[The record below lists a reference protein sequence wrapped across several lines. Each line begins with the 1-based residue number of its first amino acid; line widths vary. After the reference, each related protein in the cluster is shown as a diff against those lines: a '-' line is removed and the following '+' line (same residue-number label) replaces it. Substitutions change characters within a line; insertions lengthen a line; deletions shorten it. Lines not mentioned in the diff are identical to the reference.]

1 MVDTGLVRRV
11 ETGTA
16 AGRDRAVDGLRAV
29 AILGVVLGH
38 WLVTAMVATGDGVSV
53 ASPLTYLGGMT
64 WVSWVF
70 QTLAV
75 FFLVGGRAAALGYR
89 RPYRTWL
96 AGRLRRLFRPVVV
109 LLAAWGVL
117 TAGLLLAGAGGR
129 TVHTVLTL
137 VLSPLWFLLVFAGL
151 TALTPLATRLH
162 PAWPLLVVVAV
173 DAIRLGFDGPAA
185 LVWVNIAAGWLVPF
199 TLGARFFHRRYGW
212 ALLAGGAVATVAL
225 VRWGGYPASM
235 VGVPGEFSNL
245 NPPTLA
251 AVTFGLAQCGAA
263 LLLHGPFDR
272 LLRRSPRAWT
282 TVAVVNLFAM
292 TVFLWHQTA
301 MLTVT
306 GLTLLTAGPL
316 PGLHTV
322 PATPGWLAARLVWLP
337 LFATA
342 LAGCWALFHRA
353 ELARQAAR
361 PGLASSGDRDRAGRV
376 AS

>member
-1 MVDTGLVRRV
+1 MVDVGLVRRV
-11 ETGTA
+11 EAGTA

-38 WLVTAMVATGDGVSV
+38 WLVTATVATGDGVSV

-89 RPYRTWL
+89 RPYRAWL
-96 AGRLRRLFRPVVV
+96 ARRLRRLFRPVVV
-109 LLAAWGVL
+109 LLAVWAAL
-117 TAGLLLAGAGGR
+117 TAALLIAGTGPR
-129 TVHTVLTL
+129 TVHTVLHL

-162 PAWPLLVVVAV
+162 PAWPLLAVALV
-173 DAIRLGFDGPAA
+173 DVIRFGLDGPAA
-185 LVWVNIAAGWLVPF
+185 LGWLNVAAGWLVPF
-199 TLGARFFHRRYGW
+199 TLGARFFDRRYGW
-212 ALLAGGAVATVAL
+212 ALLIGGTLATVAL
-225 VRWGGYPASM
+225 VRWAGYPAAM
-235 VGVPGEFSNL
+235 VGVPGELSNL

-263 LLLHGPFDR
+263 LLLHGPLRR
-272 LLRRSPRAWT
+272 LLQAPRAWAV
-282 TVAVVNLFAM
+282 VAVANLFAM

-306 GLTLLTAGPL
+306 GLTLLTAGPV
-316 PGLHTV
+316 PGLHTLPDS
-322 PATPGWLAARLVWLP
+322 PAWLAARLIWLP
-337 LFATA
+337 GFAVA
-342 LAGCWALFHRA
+342 LAACWALFHRA
-353 ELARQAAR
+353 ER
-361 PGLASSGDRDRAGRV
+361 GGAG
-376 AS
+376 